1 MSMQAENSRAVAG
14 DNQANTAAARVTE
27 YLERDYRSL
36 TEEIDKLLAEARDLP
51 TEVSTEHDATTIGL
65 VIKKLR
71 EADGRAESYRETEK
85 APHRLSAEA
94 VDSFFFRL
102 RERLARRNPR
112 DHKQKPGAADVLQ
125 ARVNDFL
132 ERKRIEEEDRRRRE
146 AEETARIA
154 REAQEKA
161 DRGAREAEEKR
172 LAADRARKPENIA
185 ARTAEAEVAEKA
197 AQDAAVEAQMASQ
210 SAQDARI
217 ATFAK
222 PAELARTR
230 GDGVL
235 LTQARQPYAIVTDR
249 GALDREK
256 LWPFFTDAE
265 IEKALRAWAR
275 TTGHSQPMPGAEI
288 GFERKGVTR

>member
-1 MSMQAENSRAVAG
+1 MQAENSRAVAG

-146 AEETARIA
+146 AE
-154 REAQEKA
+154 
-161 DRGAREAEEKR
+161 
-172 LAADRARKPENIA
+172 
-185 ARTAEAEVAEKA
+185 KA
-197 AQDAAVEAQMASQ
+197 AQDAAVDAQMASQ
-210 SAQDARI
+210 SAHEARI